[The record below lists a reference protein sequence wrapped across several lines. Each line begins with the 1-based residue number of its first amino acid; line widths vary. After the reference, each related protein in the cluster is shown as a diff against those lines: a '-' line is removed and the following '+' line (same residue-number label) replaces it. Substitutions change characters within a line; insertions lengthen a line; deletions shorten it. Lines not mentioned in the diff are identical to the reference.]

1 MLQLVVC
8 ACSVSADTSNKMGN
22 YIPSNHGN
30 FGFCGRCLTWVK
42 SSGMD
47 FYETKH
53 LFIFTSILTNKMS
66 GQGKERSLYSA
77 AKVTHGS

>member
-1 MLQLVVC
+1 MPVQSLLILQIRWAIIFPLIIV
-8 ACSVSADTSNKMGN
+8 D
-22 YIPSNHGN
+22 GN